1 MRRNPIPPLILLIS
15 LAGLALAYGFF
26 QAAVLPRYKASRAV
40 LTSKSELRLSLAIA
54 YERGPLAEETYAMSD
69 VDGVSRSTYRAT
81 GRKGVQ
87 ISITERPRAT
97 TEDGPNVAYFFQR
110 AVADGIWELTT
121 KPPRGDTSARYTL
134 DVYQLVNGQHGS
146 RHMVFTDPHYWA
158 TTGGHQFTLKLDRN
172 KPVPDL
178 VHMSSTTLVEPRYA
192 RIVADFREF
201 GPPSFRQKVSAARLR
216 LGASS

>member
-54 YERGPLAEETYAMSD
+54 YDRGPLAEEAYAMSD
-69 VDGVSRSTYRAT
+69 VDGVSHSTYRAT
-81 GRKGVQ
+81 NRKGVQ

-97 TEDGPNVAYFFQR
+97 TEEGPNVAYFFQR
-110 AVADGIWELTT
+110 AVADGVWELTS
-121 KPPRGDTSARYTL
+121 KPPRGDTSVHYTL

-192 RIVADFREF
+192 RIVADFRAF